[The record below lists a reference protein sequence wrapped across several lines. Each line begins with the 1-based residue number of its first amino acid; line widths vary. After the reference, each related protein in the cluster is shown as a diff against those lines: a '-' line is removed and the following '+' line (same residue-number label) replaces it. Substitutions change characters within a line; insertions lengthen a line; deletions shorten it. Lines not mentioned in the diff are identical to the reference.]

1 MGDVVNLQQYRKKH
15 KRERTA
21 RDAQSNRIQHG
32 LSKRERQSILSDRE
46 RGESELEG
54 KRLDPVRGE
63 DEPPSPA

>member
-15 KRERTA
+15 LRERSA

-46 RGESELEG
+46 HEEKTQKG
-54 KRLDPVRGE
+54 KRLDRFRDE
-63 DEPPSPA
+63 DEPPPPV